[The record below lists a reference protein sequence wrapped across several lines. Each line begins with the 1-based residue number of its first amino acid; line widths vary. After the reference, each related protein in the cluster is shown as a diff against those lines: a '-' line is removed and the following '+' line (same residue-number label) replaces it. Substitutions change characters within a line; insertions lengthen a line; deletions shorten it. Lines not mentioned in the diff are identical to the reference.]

1 MRFFDMTENTQ
12 ITHQQEK
19 RFLHALFF
27 TFGFGVMAWVPR
39 FPELKDSLHLSN
51 GAFGTILTTGSIG
64 CVAALLTI
72 GQIVHNLG
80 LFRVAITSTAVL
92 FLSFLG
98 AIHVHSPVAFMA
110 FNMGIGFGIMAVHVC
125 INTQGFHIQDR
136 SKESVVTSASGYW
149 SSGALITAI
158 VSGLLIGN
166 VDLALHL
173 DFTSIICA
181 VTMITI
187 FIKLRP
193 VLVPAK
199 AHSDV
204 EYSVKDI
211 FTSFHLD
218 WPVSIGMASA
228 IFLEAAVGDWG
239 TIFTKERL
247 NVTSGFSALPYVVF
261 TIFMIF
267 GRLRVHTLFDRYSLH
282 DLARKAALLA
292 GFGFGIPIIV
302 ATHLPDSMKSVSYL
316 LFVFGFALGG
326 LGSSFLA
333 PSFTSAANRRSPHP
347 SSVVVGQFGVMNNL
361 LTTILK
367 WLVAGVIAVT
377 GSIALALMIPA
388 ALMLV
393 AYFYTKVFEEQ

>member
-1 MRFFDMTENTQ
+1 MISHKE
-12 ITHQQEK
+12 EK
-19 RFLHALFF
+19 RLLHALFF

-64 CVAALLTI
+64 SVAALLTI
-72 GQIVHNLG
+72 GQIVHNVG
-80 LFRVAITSTAVL
+80 LFRVAVTSISVL
-92 FLSFLG
+92 FTSFLG
-98 AIHVHSPVAFMA
+98 AIHVHSPIAFMA

-136 SKESVVTSASGYW
+136 SKENVVTSASGYW

-181 VTMITI
+181 LTMISI
-187 FIKLRP
+187 FVKLRP
-193 VLVPAK
+193 VLVPPK
-199 AHSDV
+199 AHSDI
-204 EYSVKDI
+204 EYSIKDV

-247 NVTSGFSALPYVVF
+247 NVTSGLSAVPYVVF

-267 GRLRVHTLFDRYSLH
+267 GRLRVHTLFDRHSLQ

-292 GFGFGIPIIV
+292 GIGFGIPVII
-302 ATHLPDSMKSVSYL
+302 ATHLPESMKTASYL
-316 LFVFGFALGG
+316 LFILGFALGG

-361 LTTILK
+361 LTTVLK
-367 WLVAGVIAVT
+367 WSVAGVIALT

-388 ALMLV
+388 GLMFV
-393 AYFYTKVFEEQ
+393 AYFYTRVFEGQ